1 MAISTDKA
9 WRPLTRCA
17 DVRVLK
23 YGWGPANA
31 NALALRLAGAGWM
44 VVSPA
49 LAAPANVYDELERD
63 GGVSVLLA
71 PNAYHYLGQAA
82 WQRRFPAARS
92 FAPRGALERL
102 AKKAGGLALGY
113 AEDLARELPAGVEL
127 VFPDGQKSPDLLLR
141 FRSASGETA
150 WWLGDLFSNTSPAD
164 QAWWLRGLSRL
175 AGSGPGYR
183 RNARPELAY
192 VNQPD
197 AWLASVRRAV
207 LQHPPTLVIPAHG
220 DAVVADAAQRT
231 TALLV

>member
-1 MAISTDKA
+1 MAISKDKA
-9 WRPLTRCA
+9 WRPLTQDA

-49 LAAPANVYDELERD
+49 LDAPAGAYDELERE

-82 WQRRFPAARS
+82 WQRRFPQARS

-102 AKKAGGLALGY
+102 AKKASRLAVGS
-113 AEDLARELPAGVEL
+113 AEDLARELPGGIEL
-127 VFPDGQKSPDLLLR
+127 VFPDGQKSPDLLVR
-141 FRSASGETA
+141 FSSASGETA

-183 RNARPELAY
+183 RNARPGLVY
-192 VNQPD
+192 VNEPT
-197 AWLASVRRAV
+197 AWLASVRRV
-207 LQHPPTLVIPAHG
+207 LLQHPPTLVVPAHG

-231 TALLV
+231 AAILA

>member
-1 MAISTDKA
+1 M
-9 WRPLTRCA
+9 
-17 DVRVLK
+17 RVLK

-31 NALALRLAGAGWM
+31 NALALRLGGAGWM

-49 LAAPANVYDELERD
+49 LDAPANAYDELERE

-82 WQRRFPAARS
+82 WQRRFPKARS

-102 AKKAGGLALGY
+102 AKK
-113 AEDLARELPAGVEL
+113 
-127 VFPDGQKSPDLLLR
+127 
-141 FRSASGETA
+141 
-150 WWLGDLFSNTSPAD
+150 AD

-183 RNARPELAY
+183 RNARPELVY
-192 VNQPD
+192 VNQPA
-197 AWLASVRRAV
+197 AWLSSVRRV
-207 LQHPPTLVIPAHG
+207 LMQHPPTLVVPAHG

-231 TALLV
+231 AAILA